1 MVKNELNK
9 KSIKKD
15 GNVEMK
21 NMIKDVKKSNV
32 IMDNEDYRASLV
44 RIMDNQEKA
53 QNSLVS
59 IVDAMFE
66 MAGLNAPSFDNKR
79 FKAMA
84 SYVCTEECLKDFLEM
99 QKNEEEKF
107 NTVMQRNFNG
117 LDWVI
122 TVYEDTVNNFNAN
135 ATEEEKQSLFIQC
148 ILALS
153 YVNYTDRLGFIDM
166 LIKQTVETKCKIES
180 GRSWMLANMLM
191 IPEIAA

>member
-53 QNSLVS
+53 QSSLVS
-59 IVDAMFE
+59 IVDAIFE
-66 MAGLNAPSFDNKR
+66 MAGLNTPSFDNKR
-79 FKAMA
+79 FNAMA
-84 SYVCTEECLKDFLEM
+84 SYVCTKECLKDFLEM
-99 QKNEEEKF
+99 QKNDEEKF

-153 YVNYTDRLGFIDM
+153 YANYTDRLGFIDM

>member
-1 MVKNELNK
+1 MSNTINQIK
-9 KSIKKD
+9 IMKKD

-21 NMIKDVKKSNV
+21 DTMKK
-32 IMDNEDYRASLV
+32 
-44 RIMDNQEKA
+44 IMDNQEKA
-53 QNSLVS
+53 QNSLVC

-79 FKAMA
+79 FIAMA
-84 SYVCTEECLKDFLEM
+84 SYACTEECLKDFLEM

-153 YVNYTDRLGFIDM
+153 YVNQTDRLGFIDM

>member
-1 MVKNELNK
+1 MSSKVNQIK
-9 KSIKKD
+9 IMKKD
-15 GNVEMK
+15 GKETMNDT
-21 NMIKDVKKSNV
+21 IK
-32 IMDNEDYRASLV
+32 

-66 MAGLNAPSFDNKR
+66 MAGLNTPSFDNKR
-79 FKAMA
+79 FKSMA
-84 SYVCTEECLKDFLEM
+84 SYVRTKECLKDFLEI
-99 QKNEEEKF
+99 QKNDEEKF

-117 LDWVI
+117 LDWVM

-153 YVNYTDRLGFIDM
+153 YVNNTDRLGFIEM
-166 LIKQTVETKCKIES
+166 LIKQTVETKCEIES
-180 GRSWMLANMLM
+180 VRSWLLANMLM
-191 IPEIAA
+191 IPEFAA